1 MSMNQRS
8 GQAPLLREGEAQ
20 PYHVHQAVADSPFFM
35 ISDHAGRA
43 VPERLGDLGLPRD
56 EWDRHI
62 AYDIGIREVG
72 RHLQQAL
79 GCPLVEQV
87 YSRLVIDCNR
97 AAGHPTSIP
106 PVSDGA
112 PVPGNQGLSLAE
124 RQQREDTI
132 LHAYHDEIERQLA
145 RRALDETLFVSLH
158 SFTPAMQDGRQRP
171 WDIGLLHDHDPHS
184 AGLMRGLLEGE
195 GDLCVGD
202 NQPYVL
208 NTQNEYSVPYHAGRR
223 NLPALEIEI
232 RQDLISEETGQ
243 RLWAERLARL
253 LPRLWE
259 KRKGMA

>member
-1 MSMNQRS
+1 MNRQTE
-8 GQAPLLREGEAQ
+8 AMPLLGESEAR
-20 PYHVHQAVADSPFFM
+20 PYHVHAAVTDSPFVM

-43 VPERLGDLGLPRD
+43 VPERLGDLGLPVD

-79 GCPLVEQV
+79 GCLLVEQV

-112 PVPGNQGLSLAE
+112 PVPGNQGLSAVE
-124 RQQREDTI
+124 RRQREEAI
-132 LHAYHDEIERQLA
+132 LHAYHDEIERHLS
-145 RRALDETLFVSLH
+145 RRKPETTLFVSLH
-158 SFTPAMQDGRQRP
+158 SFTPAMQDGRRRP

-184 AGLMRGLLEGE
+184 ARLMRTLLEEE
-195 GDLCVGD
+195 GGLHVGD

-208 NTQNEYSVPYHAGRR
+208 NSQNEYSVPYHAGRR

-232 RQDLISEETGQ
+232 RQDLISDEVGQ
-243 RLWAERLARL
+243 KVWAERLARL
-253 LPRLWE
+253 LPRFWE
-259 KRKGMA
+259 RRKEMA

>member
-1 MSMNQRS
+1 MSPQTETD
-8 GQAPLLREGEAQ
+8 LLLNEDEAR
-20 PYHVHQAVADSPFFM
+20 PYHVHPAVTDSPFIM
-35 ISDHAGRA
+35 ISDHAGRM

-62 AYDIGIREVG
+62 AYDIGIRGVG

-79 GCPLVEQV
+79 GCLLVEQV

-112 PVPGNQGLSLAE
+112 PVQGNQGLSAAE
-124 RQQREDTI
+124 RKRREDAI
-132 LHAYHDEIERQLA
+132 LHAYHDEIERHLS
-145 RRALDETLFVSLH
+145 RRNLDETLFVSLH
-158 SFTPAMQDGRQRP
+158 SFTPAMQNGEARP
-171 WDIGLLHDHDPHS
+171 WHIGLLHDHDPHS
-184 AGLMRGLLEGE
+184 ARLMRELLEDK

-208 NTQNEYSVPYHAGRR
+208 NVHSEYSVPYHAGRR

-232 RQDLISEETGQ
+232 RQDLISDEAGQ

-259 KRKGMA
+259 RRKDMA

>member
-1 MSMNQRS
+1 MMSQQNEI
-8 GQAPLLREGEAQ
+8 GPLLDEGEAP
-20 PYHVHQAVADSPFFM
+20 PYHVHHGKEDSPFVM
-35 ISDHAGRA
+35 ISDHAGRM
-43 VPERLGDLGLPRD
+43 VPERLGDLGLPPD

-79 GCPLVEQV
+79 GCLLVEQV

-112 PVPGNQGLSLAE
+112 PVQGNQGLSAAE
-124 RQQREDTI
+124 RQQREDAI
-132 LHAYHDEIERQLA
+132 LHVYHDEIERHLSQ
-145 RRALDETLFVSLH
+145 RNLDETLFVSLH
-158 SFTPAMQDGRQRP
+158 SFTPAMQDGLARP
-171 WDIGLLHDHDPHS
+171 WHIGLLHDHDPHS
-184 AGLMRGLLEGE
+184 ARLMKELLEGE
-195 GDLCVGD
+195 GNLCVGD

-232 RQDLISEETGQ
+232 RQDLISDGAGQ

-253 LPRLWE
+253 LPCFWE
-259 KRKGMA
+259 RRKDMA

>member
-1 MSMNQRS
+1 MSQHNGTETS
-8 GQAPLLREGEAQ
+8 LLGEDEAR
-20 PYHVHQAVADSPFFM
+20 PYHVHQATAESPFFL

-43 VPERLGDLGLPRD
+43 VPARLGDLGLPRS

-79 GCPLVEQV
+79 GCLLVEQV

-112 PVPGNQGLSLAE
+112 PVPGNQGLSAVE
-124 RQQREDTI
+124 RMQREETI

-145 RRALDETLFVSLH
+145 LRALDETLFVSLH
-158 SFTPAMQDGRQRP
+158 SFTPAMQDGQKRP

-184 AGLMRGLLEGE
+184 ARLMRGLLEDE
-195 GDLCVGD
+195 GSLCVGD

-208 NTQNEYSVPYHAGRR
+208 NVQNEYSVPYHAGRR

-232 RQDLISEETGQ
+232 RQDLISDEAGQ

-253 LPRLWE
+253 LPLFWE
-259 KRKGMA
+259 KRKDMV